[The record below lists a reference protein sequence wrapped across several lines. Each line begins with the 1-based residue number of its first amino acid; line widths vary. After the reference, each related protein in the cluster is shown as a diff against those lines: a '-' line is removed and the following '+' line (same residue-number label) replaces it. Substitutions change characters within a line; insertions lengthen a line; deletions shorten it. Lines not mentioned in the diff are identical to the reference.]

1 MVPDTTP
8 LNTAQC
14 SKVMVA
20 EAVSWCQCLTT
31 AVCTVLYI
39 ESHDSTGWC
48 VDISDTELSCDWLA
62 AVLTLTAATIT
73 AVHTGIQSSSVTLS
87 L

>member
-1 MVPDTTP
+1 MSS
-8 LNTAQC
+8 AQC
-14 SKVMVA
+14 TKVMVA
-20 EAVSWCQCLTT
+20 EAVSWCQFLTT

-62 AVLTLTAATIT
+62 AVLTLTAAMLT
-73 AVHTGIQSSSVTLS
+73 AVHTGIKSSSITLS